1 MSKDSEAVKA
11 ALGQLPTALA
21 ETVSLAT
28 PITVSRIE
36 GRDQAVP
43 VLREVAESFG
53 IGEPEF
59 VATDE
64 QRAYVTFVGRGQGHD
79 VGLLAVLT
87 HGSAD
92 TYSAVDLYARPYP
105 FVKPVRDHLATSDKR
120 FHNDV
125 DLSAPYEPTGP
136 PGGFLTDPPG
146 LPALSAD
153 VAFHSPVLTDTA
165 SGNELVGAILM
176 AVQEVSGAPRF
187 RVANRFGNTSVLLY
201 DATVHGHTWQLGLVI
216 GLDGND
222 EIADMRVYSRPWPV
236 AALFRGEVYKLLR
249 DRLGPQYWQGEN
261 PLVALG
267 ED

>member
-1 MSKDSEAVKA
+1 MSRDSEVAKAV
-11 ALGQLPTALA
+11 LGQLPAALT

-28 PITVSRIE
+28 PLTVSRIE

-43 VLREVAESFG
+43 VLRELAESFG

-59 VATDE
+59 VATDD
-64 QRAYVTFVGRGQGHD
+64 QRAFVTFVGRGQGPE
-79 VGLLAVLT
+79 VGLFAVLT
-87 HGSAD
+87 HGSAG
-92 TYSAVDLYARPYP
+92 TYSAVDLYARPWP
-105 FVKPVRDHLATSDKR
+105 FVKLVRDHLAASDTR
-120 FHNDV
+120 FHNDI
-125 DLSAPYEPTGP
+125 DLSVPYVPTGP
-136 PGGFLTDPPG
+136 PSGFLTDPPG
-146 LPALSAD
+146 LPPLAAD

-165 SGNELVGAILM
+165 SGGELVGTILM
-176 AVQEVSGAPRF
+176 AVEEISGAPRF
-187 RVANRFGNTSVLLY
+187 RVATRFGNASVLLY

-216 GLDGND
+216 GLDSND

-267 ED
+267 EA